1 MAGPSSSL
9 VKMRQRNVAHGR
21 FEESTRQEPD
31 WIGDAPESH
40 GLSFYLDLLRARLWI
55 VILIVAVTVGT
66 AAFYLVRAEKVYQ
79 ASADMLVQPIPG
91 SSEDLLGLGLPFESG
106 DPTRDSETIARL
118 ITTTPV
124 AERARELLRTNEP
137 PSRLLAHVT
146 AEPVAG
152 SAIVSISAQAN
163 DPESASALANAFAN
177 GAIDVRTERMRKIL
191 DTVIPQLRQ
200 QLANVPASQTTVRDE
215 VSGKIRTL
223 EGLRLL
229 QDPTFTLQAEAT
241 PPKHPI
247 SPRPALTIAASLLG
261 AFVLAFGIILGA
273 HFVNPRVERE
283 EDLRRYRIPVIGRI
297 PREGWRRRRKPFFQG
312 SRNETW
318 HMADR
323 QPIRPSELSHAT
335 ADAFHRLASSLSAR
349 TGERERAIFVTSPG
363 PNDGKTTTSL
373 NLAAALAAF
382 NQRVVVVDGDSR
394 RPAIAKT
401 LGVSPEKGIGDV
413 VTGRASVSDA
423 LVDADGLFGR
433 VQVLSYEADES
444 APIPVS
450 SEAADSLTREV
461 LQRGVWLVADGPA
474 LSYGPDSLPLAK
486 RVASVLIVV
495 RLRWTRLSDLADL
508 AELLNQQGI
517 VPSGFIIVGGKPR
530 AVYG

>member
-1 MAGPSSSL
+1 
-9 VKMRQRNVAHGR
+9 MRQRNIAARGR
-21 FEESTRQEPD
+21 LDEPTRQEPD

-40 GLSFYLDLLRARLWI
+40 GLSFYLDLLRARLWL
-55 VILIVAVTVGT
+55 VILIVVITVGT
-66 AAFYLVRAEKVYQ
+66 ATFYLVRADKVYE
-79 ASADMLVQPIPG
+79 ANADMLVTPIG
-91 SSEDLLGLGLPFESG
+91 SSNEDLLGLGLPFESG
-106 DPTRDSETIARL
+106 DPTRDAETIARL

-124 AERARELLRTNEP
+124 AERARSSLQTNK
-137 PSRLLAHVT
+137 SASSLLAHVT

-152 SAIVSISAQAN
+152 SSIVSISAKAN
-163 DPESASALANAFAN
+163 DPEGAAALANAFAN
-177 GAIDVRTERMRKIL
+177 GAIAVRTDRLRSTL
-191 DTVIPQLRQ
+191 DRVIPQLRQ
-200 QLANVPASQTTVRDE
+200 QLAEVPLSEVATRDE

-223 EGLRLL
+223 QGLRLL
-229 QDPTFTLQAEAT
+229 EDPTLHLEAEAT
-241 PPKHPI
+241 TPKHPI

-273 HFVNPRVERE
+273 HFVNPRIERE

-297 PREGWRRRRKPFFQG
+297 PSEGWRRRTSPLFR
-312 SRNETW
+312 RARDEAW
-318 HMADR
+318 HVHDR
-323 QPIRPSELSHAT
+323 PPIRPNELSHAT
-335 ADAFHRLASSLSAR
+335 ADAFHRLASSLAAR
-349 TGERERAIFVTSPG
+349 TRESERAIFVTSPG

-401 LGVSPEKGIGDV
+401 LGVAPETGIDDV
-413 VTGRASVSDA
+413 VTGRVPVSDA
-423 LVDADGLFGR
+423 LVDVDGLFGR
-433 VQVLSYEADES
+433 VQVLSYEADEP

-461 LQRGVWLVADGPA
+461 LQRGAWLVADGPA

-486 RVASVLIVV
+486 RVASVLIVI
-495 RLRWTRLSDLADL
+495 RLRWTRARDLADL
-508 AELLNQQGI
+508 AELLTQQGI
-517 VPSGFIIVGGKPR
+517 VPRGFIIVGGKPR

>member
-1 MAGPSSSL
+1 
-9 VKMRQRNVAHGR
+9 MRQRNIAARGP
-21 FEESTRQEPD
+21 FDEPTPQEAD
-31 WIGDAPESH
+31 WIGDAAESH
-40 GLSFYLDLLRARLWI
+40 GLSFYLDLLRARLWL
-55 VILIVAVTVGT
+55 VILIVAITLGT
-66 AAFYLVRAEKVYQ
+66 AAFYLVQADKVYE
-79 ASADMLVQPIPG
+79 AHADMLVTPIAG
-91 SSEDLLGLGLPFESG
+91 SNEDLLGLGLPFESG

-124 AERARELLRTNEP
+124 AERARTALGTSESASQLL
-137 PSRLLAHVT
+137 SDVT

-152 SAIVSISAQAN
+152 SSIVSISAKAN
-163 DPESASALANAFAN
+163 DPNRASLLANAFAN
-177 GAIDVRTERMRKIL
+177 GAIDVRTDRLRNVL
-191 DTVIPQLRQ
+191 DTVIPQLRR
-200 QLANVPASQTTVRDE
+200 QLADVPLSDVGTRDE
-215 VSGKIRTL
+215 LGGKLRTL
-223 EGLRLL
+223 QGLRLL
-229 QDPTFTLQAEAT
+229 QDPTLHLEAEAT
-241 PPKHPI
+241 APKHPV

-273 HFVNPRVERE
+273 HFINPRIERE

-297 PREGWRRRRKPFFQG
+297 PREGWRRRRGPLF
-312 SRNETW
+312 RRTHAEAW
-318 HMADR
+318 HVHDR
-323 QPIRPSELSHAT
+323 PPIRPNELSHPT
-335 ADAFHRLASSLSAR
+335 ADAFHRLASSLAAR

-373 NLAAALAAF
+373 NLVAALAAF

-401 LGVSPEKGIGDV
+401 LGVAPEHGIDDV
-413 VTGRASVSDA
+413 VSGRVSVSDA
-423 LVDADGLFGR
+423 LVEADGLFGR
-433 VQVLSYEADES
+433 VQVLTYEADEP

-461 LQRGVWLVADGPA
+461 LQRGAWLVADGPA

-495 RLRWTRLSDLADL
+495 RLRWTRARDLADL
-508 AELLNQQGI
+508 AELLSQQGI
-517 VPSGFIIVGGKPR
+517 VPRGFIVVGGKPR

>member
-1 MAGPSSSL
+1 
-9 VKMRQRNVAHGR
+9 MRQRNVAHGR
-21 FEESTRQEPD
+21 FEESARHEPE

-55 VILIVAVTVGT
+55 VVLIVAVTVGT
-66 AAFYLVRAEKVYQ
+66 AAIYLVRAEKVYQ
-79 ASADMLVQPIPG
+79 ANADLLVQPIPG

-124 AERARELLRTNEP
+124 AERARTLLGTNE
-137 PSRLLAHVT
+137 SASTLLAHVT
-146 AEPVAG
+146 ALPVAG
-152 SAIVSISAQAN
+152 SATVSVSAQAN
-163 DPESASALANAFAN
+163 DPDSAAALANAFAN
-177 GAIDVRTERMRKIL
+177 AAIAVRTDRLRNVL
-191 DTVIPQLRQ
+191 DRLIPQLKQ
-200 QLANVPASQTTVRDE
+200 QLAVTPPSDLTTRD
-215 VSGKIRTL
+215 TL
-223 EGLRLL
+223 NGAIKTLQRLRLS
-229 QDPTFTLQAEAT
+229 QDPTFSLYADAT
-241 PPKHPI
+241 PPESPV
-247 SPRPALTIAASLLG
+247 SPRPVLTIAASLIG

-323 QPIRPSELSHAT
+323 QPIRPNELSHAT

-394 RPAIAKT
+394 RPAIART
-401 LGVSPEKGIGDV
+401 LGLAPEKGIGDV
-413 VTGRASVSDA
+413 VTGRASVADA

-433 VQVLSYEADES
+433 VQVLTYEANDS

-495 RLRWTRLSDLADL
+495 RLRWTRLRDLADL
-508 AELLNQQGI
+508 AELLSQQGI
-517 VPSGFIIVGGKPR
+517 VPSGFIIVGAKPR

>member
-1 MAGPSSSL
+1 
-9 VKMRQRNVAHGR
+9 MRQRNVATRGR
-21 FEESTRQEPD
+21 FDGPTRQDAD

-40 GLSFYLDLLRARLWI
+40 GLSFYIDLLRARLWI

-66 AAFYLVRAEKVYQ
+66 ASFYLVRADKVYE

-106 DPTRDSETIARL
+106 DPTRDSETISRL

-124 AERARELLRTNEP
+124 AERARSLLHTNEP
-137 PSRLLAHVT
+137 ASRLLAHVS
-146 AEPVAG
+146 ALPVAG
-152 SAIVSISAQAN
+152 SAIVSVSAQAN
-163 DPESASALANAFAN
+163 DPESAADLANAFAN
-177 GAIDVRTERMRKIL
+177 AAILERTDRLRIAL
-191 DTVIPQLRQ
+191 DKVIPQLKA
-200 QLANVPASQTTVRDE
+200 QLAVTPASDTTTRD
-215 VSGKIRTL
+215 TL
-223 EGLRLL
+223 NGALTTLQRLRLS
-229 QDPTFTLQAEAT
+229 QDPTFSLSAAAT
-241 PPKHPI
+241 PPRSPI
-247 SPRPALTIAASLLG
+247 SPRPVLTIAASLIG

-297 PREGWRRRRKPFFQG
+297 PREGWRRRRNPLVRS
-312 SRNETW
+312 SRKEAW
-318 HMADR
+318 HVHDR
-323 QPIRPSELSHAT
+323 PPIRPNELSHST

-394 RPAIAKT
+394 RPAIART
-401 LGVSPEKGIGDV
+401 LGVSPEIGIGDV

-433 VQVLSYEADES
+433 VQVLTYEANEA

-495 RLRWTRLSDLADL
+495 RLRWTRLRDLADL
-508 AELLNQQGI
+508 AELLSQQGI